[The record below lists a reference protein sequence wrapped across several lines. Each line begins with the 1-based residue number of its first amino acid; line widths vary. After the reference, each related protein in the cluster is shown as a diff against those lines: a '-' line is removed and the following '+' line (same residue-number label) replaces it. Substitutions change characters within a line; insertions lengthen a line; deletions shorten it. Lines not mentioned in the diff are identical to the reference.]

1 MTNSSRLF
9 SSLLLIITASAISAD
24 APPPPSP
31 SPKPADAPRK
41 VDVVSR
47 LRSHFML
54 GLATCPGDSWMDE
67 TRKQGAP
74 WDIRYMYFCGGV
86 NTGNNWTTWNQPAG
100 MYLTIFLNESEKL
113 NTIPCV
119 TYYQML
125 QSLPARG
132 TGSESQVNR
141 VNSDNPA
148 TMRAYFEDIK
158 LVMQKCAEYRTK
170 DGRAMPVIFH
180 HEPDLWGYFFIG
192 QEFAPH
198 DPDKVHIA
206 VKSSGMPDVSGF
218 DDSISGFGKAI
229 VALRDKYAPNVIM
242 AAHVSRWG
250 NVDAQKLASF
260 YARCGNWDMFF
271 ADVSDRDAGWKLAH
285 NYMPGGAWWKEKD
298 FEDFRNWSAEL
309 HQITGK
315 SMMLWQVPQGNTIM
329 ASCNNTENHY
339 MDNRPEYFLENYP
352 SNTHIEE
359 WSKAGWLGILFGGG
373 AGGCTGRA
381 DGAKDGITNPAP
393 IAGNKGEK
401 AIYPDDDGGYL
412 RTRGISYYKKPL
424 FFGQKPVAVK
434 AAPKVDVQKVDDSVI
449 QAWQPK
455 LIAKINESVKSGKKI
470 PVSLAMGRD
479 KENFTVAGA
488 DEASLRVSIQNNP
501 MDYAWKDVPS
511 SVRLQVIKSA
521 LSGDDDVDGL
531 LLAAVYA
538 AVNGDRA
545 ISEEFLAKASLKD
558 SAAALALKSSL
569 ASAATPPVPAEK
581 EKKAQ

>member
-1 MTNSSRLF
+1 MIIASRF
-9 SSLLLIITASAISAD
+9 ISTLLILAATSAFCGEVATPAVVS
-24 APPPPSP
+24 
-31 SPKPADAPRK
+31 KPATEIPRK
-41 VDVVSR
+41 TDVLSR
-47 LRSHFML
+47 LRNHFML
-54 GLATCPGDSWMDE
+54 GLATSPNDSWIDE

-125 QSLPARG
+125 QSLPAHG
-132 TGSESQVNR
+132 TGSEPQVNR
-141 VNSDNPA
+141 TNSDNPA

-158 LVMQKCAEYRTK
+158 LVMQKCGEYRTK
-170 DGRAMPVIFH
+170 DGHAMPVIFH
-180 HEPDLWGYFFIG
+180 HEPDLWGFFFIAP
-192 QEFAPH
+192 EFAPH

-218 DDSISGFGKAI
+218 DDSIAGFGKAI
-229 VALRDKYAPNVIM
+229 VALRDKYAPNVIL

-250 NVDAQKLASF
+250 NIDAQKLANF

-271 ADVSDRDAGWKLAH
+271 ADVSDRDSGWKLAH
-285 NYMPGGAWWKEKD
+285 NYMAGGAWWKEKD

-309 HQITGK
+309 HNITRMN
-315 SMMLWQVPQGNTIM
+315 MMLWQVPEGNTIM

-352 SNTHIEE
+352 ANSHIEE
-359 WSKAGWLGILFGGG
+359 WAKAGWLGILFGGG
-373 AGGCTGRA
+373 AGGCTSRG
-381 DGAKDGITNPAP
+381 DGAKDGITNPTP
-393 IAGNKGEK
+393 ITGNKGEK
-401 AIYPDDDGGYL
+401 ASYADDDGGYL
-412 RTRGISYYKKPL
+412 RLRGINYYKKP
-424 FFGQKPVAVK
+424 FVFGQKPVAK
-434 AAPKVDVQKVDDSVI
+434 AAPKVEVPKVDESIVL
-449 QAWQPK
+449 AWQPK
-455 LIAKINESVKSGKKI
+455 LILKINDSVKAGKKI

-488 DEASLRVSIQNNP
+488 DDKSLRVSIQNNP
-501 MDYAWKDVPS
+501 MDYAWKDVPLP
-511 SVRLQVIKSA
+511 VRLQVIKAA
-521 LSGDDDVDGL
+521 LGGDDDVDGL

-538 AVNGDRA
+538 AVNGDRSV
-545 ISEEFLAKASLKD
+545 SEEFLAKASLKN

-569 ASAATPPVPAEK
+569 ESAPPPAPLEK
-581 EKKAQ
+581 